1 MPYTSTNIP
10 DMLSIKGIFT
20 VLSPTLFRPTTG
32 CGEAHDFPEIFFVD
46 RGEHTIIIDG
56 ENYKLSSG
64 QMIIYAPNSYHR
76 SAFPSDAVASI
87 ISFDIESSL
96 LHSLYNRVIT
106 LTTIQEKAF
115 KEIFDLA
122 SPCFTQR
129 PPDDTDKGMKLLD
142 DVDEYTL
149 QRIRLKLEAFL
160 TDLLDTRLQTQK
172 PHSKSEKW
180 DKEYASALQFL
191 TENVDKTLTLEDI
204 ARGCRMSVSKLK
216 LLFREKYGGGPLS
229 CFIELKIDE
238 AKRLIRKNEM
248 NLSEIANTLG
258 FSSLHYFSRTFKKI
272 TGISPSEY
280 KNE

>member
-1 MPYTSTNIP
+1 
-10 DMLSIKGIFT
+10 
-20 VLSPTLFRPTTG
+20 
-32 CGEAHDFPEIFFVD
+32 
-46 RGEHTIIIDG
+46 
-56 ENYKLSSG
+56 
-64 QMIIYAPNSYHR
+64 
-76 SAFPSDAVASI
+76 
-87 ISFDIESSL
+87 
-96 LHSLYNRVIT
+96 
-106 LTTIQEKAF
+106 
-115 KEIFDLA
+115 
-122 SPCFTQR
+122 
-129 PPDDTDKGMKLLD
+129 MKLLD
-142 DVDEYTL
+142 GVVEYTL

-160 TDLLDTRLQTQK
+160 TDLLDTGLQTQK

-216 LLFREKYGGGPLS
+216 LLFREKYDGGPLS

-258 FSSLHYFSRTFKKI
+258 FNSLHYFSRTFKKI